1 MMRFPPKVISR
12 RSFISISLSS
22 GLLRLRATNG
32 IADKPLLGFQEL
44 LSSAGR
50 KGDGDDDE

>member
-1 MMRFPPKVISR
+1 MRFPPKVISR

-44 LSSAGR
+44 LSSAVR